1 MLNKRIEVV
10 NRYQT
15 DKTQEAPFGV
25 TDLSRTILS
34 VTVPCLKPNLN

>member
-10 NRYQT
+10 NRYHNR
-15 DKTQEAPFGV
+15 QECPFGV

-34 VTVPCLKPNLN
+34 VTVPCLNPNIN

>member
-15 DKTQEAPFGV
+15 DKNVVLE
-25 TDLSRTILS
+25 LRTLVEQYYQS
-34 VTVPCLKPNLN
+34 LYLV